1 MPHHPLRRA
10 QFSRAISSRLLRPFL
25 VLVLMVVAVPAR
37 ADSVEEL
44 RALVEAGDAR
54 AWDMAGRMESGSA
67 GDADFDFWYGLA
79 AKAAGK
85 KNQAVFA
92 FERVVASQPG
102 NARAKLELADAYY
115 QFGNTAEARALFEEV
130 LASTPPD
137 PVQQRIRTYL
147 GAIDAGE
154 KRSKTS
160 VGGYVTVA
168 VGHDSNINSATNEVL
183 HDIPGIFIPLSL
195 PVSALETDAVFGDL
209 RAGIDIVQPVNQRHT
224 RFFGAS
230 VQARD
235 NEDLL
240 SGGNYDYTQAS
251 LTGGWALQ
259 RGIAR
264 WRIPLAAHAL
274 RIEDDEAR
282 YLVSAGAEYNR
293 PLSAN
298 TALSWFG
305 QFASSHFVS
314 QETRDTRQFLL
325 GGAWSWS
332 GSALRMTVSAH
343 VGTEPAV
350 ESGFEYNGRDYVAS
364 RVNLRY
370 PLSSRQSLY
379 GALGVQQSKYKDV
392 QPLLGVEREDLLV
405 DAALGW
411 QMKLGAAWTLNADV
425 THADNMS
432 ADNELFDFERTVA
445 MLGAT
450 WRF

>member
-54 AWDMAGRMESGSA
+54 AWDMAERMESGSA

-115 QFGNTAEARALFEEV
+115 QFGNHTEARTLFEAV

-147 GAIDAGE
+147 GAIAAGE
-154 KRSKTS
+154 QRRKTNVS
-160 VGGYVTVA
+160 GFVTIA
-168 VGHDSNINSATNEVL
+168 VGHDSNINSATSEVQ

-195 PVSALETDAVFGDL
+195 PASALETDAVFGDL
-209 RAGIDIVQPVNQRHT
+209 RAGIDVVQPVNQRHA

-235 NEDLL
+235 NDELL
-240 SGGNYDYTQAS
+240 SGGNFDYTQAS
-251 LTGGWALQ
+251 VTGGWALR
-259 RGIAR
+259 RGTAN

-274 RIEDDEAR
+274 RVEDDETR
-282 YLVSAGAEYNR
+282 YLVSVGAEYNR

-298 TALSWFG
+298 TSMSWFG
-305 QFASSHFVS
+305 QFAGTHYAS
-314 QETRDTRQFLL
+314 QENRDTRQLLL
-325 GGAWSWS
+325 GGAWNWS
-332 GSALRMTVSAH
+332 GSALRLTASGH
-343 VGTEPAV
+343 VGIEPAV
-350 ESGFEYNGRDYVAS
+350 DSDYAYNGRDYVAVRLS
-364 RVNLRY
+364 LRY

-379 GALGVQQSKYKDV
+379 GALGAQQSQYREV
-392 QPLLGVEREDLLV
+392 QPLLGIEREDLLA
-405 DAALGW
+405 DASLGW
-411 QMKLGAAWTLNADV
+411 QFKPGSDWTINADL
-425 THADNMS
+425 THTQNAS

>member
-1 MPHHPLRRA
+1 MPHHALRRA
-10 QFSRAISSRLLRPFL
+10 QFSRVILSRLLRPL
-25 VLVLMVVAVPAR
+25 LALVLMVVAAPAL
-37 ADSVEEL
+37 ADSVDEL
-44 RALVEAGDAR
+44 RALVDAGDAK
-54 AWDMAGRMESGSA
+54 AWDMAQRMEAGNA

-115 QFGNTAEARALFEEV
+115 QFGNTAEAKVLFEEV

-154 KRSKTS
+154 KRKKTS
-160 VGGYVTVA
+160 VSGYVTIA
-168 VGHDSNINSATNEVL
+168 AGHDSNINSATSEVQ

-195 PVSALETDAVFGDL
+195 PVSALETDSVFGDL
-209 RAGIDIVQPVNQRHT
+209 RAGIDVVQPVNQRHA

-240 SGGNYDYTQAS
+240 SGGNFDYTQAS

-259 RGIAR
+259 RGTAR
-264 WRIPLAAHAL
+264 WRIPLAAQAL
-274 RIEDDEAR
+274 RVEDDEAR
-282 YLVSAGAEYNR
+282 YLVSVGAEYNR

-298 TALSWFG
+298 TSLSWFG
-305 QFASSHFVS
+305 QFASTHFSS
-314 QETRDTRQFLL
+314 QESRDTRQLLL

-332 GSALRMTVSAH
+332 GSALRLTASAH
-343 VGTEPAV
+343 LGTEPAV
-350 ESGFEYNGRDYVAS
+350 DSEFDYNGRDYVAT
-364 RVNLRY
+364 RLNLRY

-379 GALGVQQSKYKDV
+379 GALGVQQSQYKGA
-392 QPLLGVEREDLLV
+392 QPLLGAEREDLLA
-405 DAALGW
+405 DASLGW
-411 QMKLGAAWTLNADV
+411 QLKLGTDWTLNADL
-425 THADNMS
+425 THAHNMS